1 MIEQVLTPLEASVQ
15 TGDSSNLVLWIV
27 IGALAVVLI
36 VVSAVLSVIGKKKN
50 EDGDASDQKDDEE

>member
-27 IGALAVVLI
+27 VGAVAVVLI
-36 VVSAVLSVIGKKKN
+36 VVSAVLSVMGKKKN
-50 EDGDASDQKDDEE
+50 EDQGKQDKTDE